1 MFKYFLIVVAAVV
14 VTAIVADVIV
24 VVVVNFADVLAIA
37 RVLKTRNNNIPHSV
51 VIECVIVSVVGLIPP
66 LQQ

>member
-1 MFKYFLIVVAAVV
+1 M